1 MPTVDDLEQDYTLP
15 PGQLFA
21 CLSYIGPTD
30 ECKQK
35 ADHFAIKIRGVFAT
49 QTEAGKHAQRLQKE
63 DPAFDIYCVEVGK
76 WLFLPPPK
84 DVDDTHYAD
93 QKLEELMQ
101 GYKQS
106 QVEAAKMFADRK
118 KDMTAGASLKPGD
131 DNSIH
136 YTKSDEA
143 PVRTPGEFLEE
154 LKAAK
159 PDAPIEEL
167 IEEANELAKKEI
179 ETRQKEREA
188 AAAAEAEA
196 ESKE

>member
-1 MPTVDDLEQDYTLP
+1 
-15 PGQLFA
+15 
-21 CLSYIGPTD
+21 
-30 ECKQK
+30 
-35 ADHFAIKIRGVFAT
+35 
-49 QTEAGKHAQRLQKE
+49 
-63 DPAFDIYCVEVGK
+63 
-76 WLFLPPPK
+76 
-84 DVDDTHYAD
+84 
-93 QKLEELMQ
+93 MQ

-167 IEEANELAKKEI
+167 IEEANELAKNEI

-188 AAAAEAEA
+188 AADA